1 MDKQIFVIVYHAS
14 GRERYEDSLQLTA
27 IEYTS
32 LSTLDDKL
40 TVPAG
45 VALYEK
51 DDTDLAAAAASK
63 INNFIEMRGTMKMKT
78 FVLSVFMFR
87 GNSFFSNQPAVP
99 DQ

>member
-45 VALYEK
+45 VALKEK
-51 DDTDLAAAAASK
+51 AVDSAAAAASK
-63 INNFIEMRGTMKMKT
+63 TILNS
-78 FVLSVFMFR
+78 VLIS
-87 GNSFFSNQPAVP
+87 
-99 DQ
+99 